1 MREKTQPLLIIN
13 TLFVTSQ
20 VLLCSG
26 SAAAGRCDQG
36 KGTERFWA
44 ARQTRHASPRPIPVG
59 PAASPPTPA
68 RGTLRTRRRSG
79 PRAGWD
85 HRHPAGLQ
93 EPCPALFPQVSTS
106 ISLHHGNI
114 SPSSALSLTLLCASH
129 TILKHQPS
137 QLMEILILSVF
148 SAEENSTVCWLQ
160 HLGDF
165 AVGLCS
171 TTPNKPATAPSHHP
185 VAGEPQ

>member
-1 MREKTQPLLIIN
+1 MLLPPQTPGGQEGTRPHCDSKGRNPCGTASVPVWLSRTSSIHVGGGMREKTQPLLIIN

-79 PRAGWD
+79 PGDAQDR
-85 HRHPAGLQ
+85 GLVGIIDIRPVCRNRVQ
-93 EPCPALFPQVSTS
+93 PYSPQFQLQFPFTMATFPQVQ
-106 ISLHHGNI
+106 
-114 SPSSALSLTLLCASH
+114 LC
-129 TILKHQPS
+129 L
-137 QLMEILILSVF
+137 
-148 SAEENSTVCWLQ
+148 
-160 HLGDF
+160 
-165 AVGLCS
+165 
-171 TTPNKPATAPSHHP
+171 
-185 VAGEPQ
+185 